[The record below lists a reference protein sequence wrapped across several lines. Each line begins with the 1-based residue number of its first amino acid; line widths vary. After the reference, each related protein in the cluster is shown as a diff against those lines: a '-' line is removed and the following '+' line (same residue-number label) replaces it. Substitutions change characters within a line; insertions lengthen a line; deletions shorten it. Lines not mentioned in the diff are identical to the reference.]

1 MSKYVKQLI
10 TDDLRQR
17 LEGVHDALLVNVIGL
32 NANTAN
38 RLRAE
43 LKDKNIN
50 ILVVKNSLARRATEG
65 TSLAA
70 LFADRVEGSSA
81 LCWGS
86 TDIVALAKEITKLS
100 RDDKLPAFQTRGGV
114 MDGERLSADQVDDV
128 SRWPSRD
135 EVLSQLV
142 GQILSPGAK
151 LASQL
156 LGPGG
161 ALASQIAERGKGEE
175 GATSEEAPPAEA
187 AAAAP
192 AADAAAETPP
202 TDAPPADAEPP
213 SA

>member
-10 TDDLRQR
+10 TDSLRQR

-43 LKDKNIN
+43 LKDKNIH

-65 TSLAA
+65 TSLGA
-70 LFADRVEGSSA
+70 LFADTIEGSSA

-86 TDIVALAKEITKLS
+86 TDVVALAKEITKLS

-114 MDGERLSADQVDDV
+114 MDGERLTADQIEDV
-128 SRWPSRD
+128 SRWPSR
-135 EVLSQLV
+135 EEMLSILV
-142 GQILSPGAK
+142 GQILSPGAT
-151 LASQL
+151 LAGQL

-161 ALASQIAERGKGEE
+161 ALASQIGERGKEAEGE
-175 GATSEEAPPAEA
+175 GGTEAAPAEA
-187 AAAAP
+187 AA
-192 AADAAAETPP
+192 
-202 TDAPPADAEPP
+202 DAPPAA
-213 SA
+213 